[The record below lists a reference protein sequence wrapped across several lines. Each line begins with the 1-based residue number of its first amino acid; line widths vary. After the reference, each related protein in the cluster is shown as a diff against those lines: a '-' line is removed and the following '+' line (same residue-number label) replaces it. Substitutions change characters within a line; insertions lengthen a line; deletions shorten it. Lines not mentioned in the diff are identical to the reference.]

1 MWRRKLK
8 VVFLVGWVPLGVAG
22 AAAGEPSFAHDDWS
36 CVLSRFVDERGLVNY
51 GALAQDR
58 ATFDRYVAAVE
69 RMSPESHPELFP
81 TRNEVL
87 AYYINAY
94 NALVFKGVLA
104 RGPEQKSVWKGGL
117 VSGYRFFVGM
127 KITVGNEKTNLKK
140 LEDEVIRDG
149 FQDPRVHAD
158 LNCASISCPRLP
170 QKAFD
175 PEHLDE
181 ELDAAMMEF
190 VQSDRHVRVVQA
202 SRTVYLS
209 KIFDWFA
216 KDFLGYEKSQGNAEP
231 NLIDHLNRYRGERS
245 KIPRDFKARFLEYD
259 KGINSQ

>member
-1 MWRRKLK
+1 M
-8 VVFLVGWVPLGVAG
+8 
-22 AAAGEPSFAHDDWS
+22 
-36 CVLSRFVDERGLVNY
+36 
-51 GALAQDR
+51 
-58 ATFDRYVAAVE
+58 
-69 RMSPESHPELFP
+69 
-81 TRNEVL
+81 
-87 AYYINAY
+87 
-94 NALVFKGVLA
+94 
-104 RGPEQKSVWKGGL
+104 
-117 VSGYRFFVGM
+117 SGYRFFIGM

-140 LEDEVIRDG
+140 LEDKVIRDG
-149 FQDPRVHAD
+149 FQDPRVHAA

-190 VQSDRHVRVVQA
+190 VQSDRHVRVVPT

-231 NLIDHLNRYRGERS
+231 NLIDYVNRYRGERS
-245 KIPRDFKARFLEYD
+245 KIPRDLKARFLEYD
-259 KGINSQ
+259 KGINTQ